1 MGNFNF
7 HLDSKVTT
15 WYRTNFEI
23 EADTLE
29 EAKVMAIELI
39 ENGKIDELPWEHIEG
54 TIEGMTPEENDGMST
69 EELYDE
75 ETNIIYHN
83 GKI

>member
-1 MGNFNF
+1 MGKFNF

-15 WYRTNFEI
+15 WYRTQFEI

-29 EAKVMAIELI
+29 EARVMAVELI
-39 ENGKIDELPWEHIEG
+39 EDGKIDELPWEQIEG
-54 TIEGMTPEENDGMST
+54 VVEGMTPDENGGMST

-75 ETNIIYHN
+75 ENNIIHYN